1 MITAQSIKHDN
12 DCFSRNF
19 FAKISR
25 FGRFKKYVIKI
36 VDIFNIRNTFKVSI
50 KILMNV
56 VLDNGEKSEYGILK
70 FDSISWLFQRLLVFF
85 VSSYAVVRRDPNEF
99 HPHARVLNTIVQ

>member
-12 DCFSRNF
+12 CFSRNF

-56 VLDNGEKSEYGILK
+56 VLDNGEKIRIWNFEVRFDILALLTI
-70 FDSISWLFQRLLVFF
+70 ISFFCFQLCRGEKG
-85 VSSYAVVRRDPNEF
+85 SK
-99 HPHARVLNTIVQ
+99 